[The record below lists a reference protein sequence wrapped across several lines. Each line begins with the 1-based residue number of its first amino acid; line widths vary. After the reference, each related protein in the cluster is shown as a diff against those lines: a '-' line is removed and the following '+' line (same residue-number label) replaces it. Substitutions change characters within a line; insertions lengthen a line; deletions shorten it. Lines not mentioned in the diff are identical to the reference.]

1 MSEQKRMHPISI
13 VLRMLK
19 LIKDAIV
26 PLAIAF
32 IALLR
37 DMTKMFWWSPFALI
51 GVILIVSG
59 LFGFLYW
66 YRFTYRMEED
76 ELRIE
81 SGVFIRKKRY
91 ISRHR
96 IHSVNTSANILH
108 RLFGLVKLEVQ
119 TAGGGKEAEG
129 MIPAISKLEAEEI
142 QQFVKRKETS
152 ALQGDTENAPI
163 REERTSY
170 RLSFRRLLAAA
181 ATSGGTGVI
190 FGFLF
195 AITQQADEVVN
206 INIYSFVYDWLLQQS
221 LLLSIIFVIGS
232 LALTWMVA
240 MVGTILKYCFFE
252 ISKQGNELFIRRGLL
267 EKREMTIPL
276 HRVQALKIEENIFRQ
291 PFGLLAVSAE
301 IAGGAADTDKN
312 SFSTVLFPL
321 LKKSELAGFLDELLP
336 EFTVQPSYRKPPK
349 RALLRYLFLPSII
362 SVLITGVLI
371 YYFGGY
377 GLLAL
382 PLVVLTIVF
391 SSLSYLDAGVSWTTD
406 LLTMRYRELT
416 RVTVHVNRKKVQAFY
431 GSQHYFQSKKNLGTL
446 KIAVASGGT
455 MGSRFKV
462 KHLEEQ
468 DAKDV
473 SDWYSFRM

>member
-1 MSEQKRMHPISI
+1 MSEPKRMHPISI

-37 DMTKMFWWSPFALI
+37 DMTKLFWWSPFALVR
-51 GVILIVSG
+51 VILLLSG

-81 SGVFIRKKRY
+81 SGIFVRKKRY

-129 MIPAISKLEAEEI
+129 MIPALSKLDAADI
-142 QQFVKRKETS
+142 QQFVKRKENIV
-152 ALQGDTENAPI
+152 LQEDTENVQV

-170 RLSFRRLLAAA
+170 QLSFRRLLVAA

-206 INIYSFVYDWLLQQS
+206 INIYSFAYDWLLKQS
-221 LLLSIIFVIGS
+221 LFLSVIFVIGS
-232 LALTWMVA
+232 LAVTWMVA
-240 MVGTILKYCFFE
+240 MIGTILKYCFFE
-252 ISKQGNELFIRRGLL
+252 ITKQGNELFIRRGLL

-276 HRVQALKIEENIFRQ
+276 HRIQALKVEENIFRQ

-301 IAGGAADTDKN
+301 IAGRATDADKH

-321 LKKSELAGFLDELLP
+321 LKKSELSAFLDELLP
-336 EFTVQPSYRKPPK
+336 GFVVQPEYKKPPK
-349 RALLRYLFLPSII
+349 RALLRYLFLSSII
-362 SVLITGVLI
+362 TVLVTGILI

-377 GLLAL
+377 GLFAI
-382 PLVVLTIVF
+382 PLVLLTVIF
-391 SSLSYLDAGVSWTTD
+391 SILSYRDAGVSWTTD
-406 LLTMRYRELT
+406 MLTMRYRELT

-431 GSQHYFQSKKNLGTL
+431 GSQHYFQSKKQLGTL

-462 KHLEEQ
+462 KHLEEHDVE
-468 DAKDV
+468 DAF
-473 SDWYSFRM
+473 DWYSFRS

>member
-1 MSEQKRMHPISI
+1 MSEPKRMHPISI

-37 DMTKMFWWSPFALI
+37 DMTKLFWWSPFALI
-51 GVILIVSG
+51 GVILLLSG

-66 YRFTYRMEED
+66 YRFTYRMEDD

-129 MIPAISKLEAEEI
+129 MIPALSQLDAAAI
-142 QQFVKRKETS
+142 QQFVKRKGNIV
-152 ALQGDTENAPI
+152 LQENTEDAPM
-163 REERTSY
+163 REERNSY
-170 RLSFRRLLAAA
+170 RLSFRRLLVAA

-206 INIYSFVYDWLLQQS
+206 INIYSFAYDWLSQQS

-240 MVGTILKYCFFE
+240 MVGTILKYCFFD
-252 ISKQGNELFIRRGLL
+252 ITKQGNELSIRRGLL

-276 HRVQALKIEENIFRQ
+276 HRIQALKIEENIFRQ

-301 IAGGAADTDKN
+301 IAGGASDADKN

-321 LKKSELAGFLDELLP
+321 LKKSELASFLNELLP
-336 EFTVQPSYRKPPK
+336 EFVVEPSFRKPPK
-349 RALLRYLFLPSII
+349 RALLRYLFLPSLLT
-362 SVLITGVLI
+362 VLATGVLV
-371 YYFGGY
+371 YFFGGY

-382 PLVVLTIVF
+382 LLVVIIIIF
-391 SSLSYLDAGVSWTTD
+391 GILSYREAGVSWETD
-406 LLTMRYRELT
+406 MLTMRYRELT

-431 GSQHYFQSKKNLGTL
+431 ASQHYFQSKKQLGTL

-462 KHLEEQ
+462 KHLEEKDTK
-468 DAKDV
+468 DA
-473 SDWYSFRM
+473 SDWYSFRS

>member
-1 MSEQKRMHPISI
+1 MSEPKRMHPISI

-37 DMTKMFWWSPFALI
+37 DMTKLFWWSPFALI
-51 GVILIVSG
+51 GVILLLSG

-66 YRFTYRMEED
+66 YRFTYRMEDD

-96 IHSVNTSANILH
+96 IHSVNISANILH
-108 RLFGLVKLEVQ
+108 RLFSLVKLEVQ

-129 MIPAISKLEAEEI
+129 MIPALSQLEAAAI
-142 QQFVKRKETS
+142 QQFVKRKENIV
-152 ALQGDTENAPI
+152 LQENTEDAPMQ
-163 REERTSY
+163 EERNSY
-170 RLSFRRLLAAA
+170 RLSFRRLLVTA

-206 INIYSFVYDWLLQQS
+206 INIYSFAYDWLSQQS

-240 MVGTILKYCFFE
+240 MVGTILKYCFFD
-252 ISKQGNELFIRRGLL
+252 ITKQGNELSIRRGLL

-276 HRVQALKIEENIFRQ
+276 HRIQALKIEENIFRQ

-301 IAGGAADTDKN
+301 IAGGASDADKN

-321 LKKSELAGFLDELLP
+321 LKKSELASFLNELLP
-336 EFTVQPSYRKPPK
+336 EFVVEPSFRKPPK
-349 RALLRYLFLPSII
+349 RALLRYLFLPS
-362 SVLITGVLI
+362 LITVPATGVLV
-371 YYFGGY
+371 YFFGGY

-382 PLVVLTIVF
+382 LLVVITIIF
-391 SSLSYLDAGVSWTTD
+391 GILSYRDAGVSWETD
-406 LLTMRYRELT
+406 MLTMRYRELT

-431 GSQHYFQSKKNLGTL
+431 GSQHYFQSKKQLGTL

-462 KHLEEQ
+462 KHLEEKDTK
-468 DAKDV
+468 DA
-473 SDWYSFRM
+473 SDWYSFRS